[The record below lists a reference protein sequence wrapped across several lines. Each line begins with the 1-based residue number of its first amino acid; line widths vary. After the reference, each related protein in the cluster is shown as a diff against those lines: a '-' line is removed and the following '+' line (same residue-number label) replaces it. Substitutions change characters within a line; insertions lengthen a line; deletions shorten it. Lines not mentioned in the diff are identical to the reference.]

1 MRDRLT
7 VGRRTLNPLIMVR
20 IHVPQQATE
29 GERSAQ
35 RQQAA
40 GALPQVRNR
49 FANANLFP

>member
-1 MRDRLT
+1 MSRSKRPKGSA
-7 VGRRTLNPLIMVR
+7 VPSASRRRV
-20 IHVPQQATE
+20 QATE

-40 GALPQVRNR
+40 GALHQVRNR

>member
-1 MRDRLT
+1 
-7 VGRRTLNPLIMVR
+7 MVR

-40 GALPQVRNR
+40 GASDRRGAQCPAPAGGGYKTNLDFLN
-49 FANANLFP
+49 NA